1 MGLETMGLMYNL
13 LPDFVSNDQRGK
25 LVQIVREGY
34 CQVNYI
40 ESVSGAIR
48 GYHYHKYNCEIFYIT
63 KGKIEVAV
71 WKVDEE
77 GIAYTETFET
87 RNYKRNDFFKIDPY
101 TAHVFTYHEDSAL
114 ISMYNKGVELPDGRM
129 DIFKVSEK
137 EYLRMEKGE

>member
-1 MGLETMGLMYNL
+1 MGLETMGLMYKL

-77 GIAYTETFET
+77 
-87 RNYKRNDFFKIDPY
+87 
-101 TAHVFTYHEDSAL
+101 
-114 ISMYNKGVELPDGRM
+114 
-129 DIFKVSEK
+129 
-137 EYLRMEKGE
+137 